1 VKKKSNLTILLSITL
16 ILTVVFTFLN
26 IKKNGSIIYE
36 SFKEKQMT
44 ILKNSMNVYIDC
56 LKERVEAH
64 FNVIYHDINPEKL
77 NKDTK
82 EEYLDYWKKMQYT
95 GNFINTIA
103 FKNIETNFVLK
114 KNVNE
119 IIDSK
124 LFDDKYIN
132 ITLDNPPE
140 IIWNSSYIDSQSKNF
155 IVPLSKGIWDTKGK
169 LKGVLVVDF
178 NMDSFNNR
186 LSRLN
191 FPEGTILLL
200 LNKNNELISYNS
212 KTPIF
217 KTYKEQEWYQN
228 IINLDSGH
236 LKTSDGTDVTF
247 YSNTEWDWKLIAI
260 TPSASIKIYKR
271 EINISILL
279 ILGVSLATLFV
290 TYELITSTINKRN
303 KEIITSIR
311 HLRETNHH
319 DIDIHLKKLIKK
331 DNLYNEVYDEIL
343 KLTAV
348 EKNLYK
354 DADTGLYN
362 KEYLNLN
369 NAKWGEKDY
378 NMLIVQYKNLQN
390 IRNIYGS
397 GIVDLVVKRGALT
410 LKNSCEEDE
419 FGIRW
424 TRNILCLLIKKDI
437 TTERTDKIIEE
448 ITNYKW
454 KLSNLKVEIKFE
466 LIENFCLNKINEIDI
481 LQSRF

>member
-1 VKKKSNLTILLSITL
+1 MKKKSKLTALLSMTL
-16 ILTVVFTFLN
+16 ILTVILTFLH

-56 LKERVEAH
+56 LKERIETH
-64 FNVIYHDINPEKL
+64 FNVIYYDINPEKL
-77 NKDTK
+77 NKESK
-82 EEYLDYWKKMQYT
+82 EKYLDYWKKIQYT

-103 FKNIETNFVLK
+103 FKNIENGFVLK
-114 KNVNE
+114 KNINE
-119 IIDSK
+119 IIDSTS
-124 LFDDKYIN
+124 FNDKFID
-132 ITLDNPPE
+132 ITQKNPPE
-140 IIWNSSYIDSQSKNF
+140 IIWNSAYIDAQSKKF

-169 LKGVLVVDF
+169 LKGVLLVDF

-191 FPEGTILLL
+191 FPEGTVLLL
-200 LNKNNELISYNS
+200 LNKNNELIAYNS
-212 KTPIF
+212 ENTIF
-217 KTYKEQEWYQN
+217 KTYREQEWYQE
-228 IINLDSGH
+228 IIGQNEGH
-236 LKTSDGTDVTF
+236 LKTTQGTDITF
-247 YSNTEWDWKLIAI
+247 YSNAESGWKLIAL

-279 ILGVSLATLFV
+279 ILAVSLVTLFI

-354 DADTGLYN
+354 DGDTGLYN

-369 NAKWGEKDY
+369 NAKWNERDY

-390 IRNIYGS
+390 IRNIYGN

-437 TTERTDKIIEE
+437 TTERTDSIIEE

-454 KLSNLKVEIKFE
+454 KLSNLKVDIKFE
-466 LIENFCLNKINEIDI
+466 LIENFNLNKINEIDI